1 MYYLLWFL
9 YVMPN
14 MSYTMAFPTAL
25 LRHQWPQE
33 APVSTKERLIYHVYN
48 DNENEV

>member
-1 MYYLLWFL
+1 ML
-9 YVMPN
+9 N
-14 MSYTMAFPTAL
+14 MSYKMAFPTAL
-25 LRHQWPQE
+25 LRHQWPHE

>member
-1 MYYLLWFL
+1 ML
-9 YVMPN
+9 Y
-14 MSYTMAFPTAL
+14 MSYEMVLHTAL

-33 APVSTKERLIYHVYN
+33 APVSINERLIYHVYN